1 MGEFHK
7 WDCFCDEIWPAEQ
20 PQGKFSCFWDPSCGA
35 LLQPDP
41 RHQITKPPSGGQGVA
56 GAPSPFSSPVGG
68 GSLSAITA
76 VTSRAIFS
84 TGGRNPG
91 RGSGGGGGTNLPGRG
106 WVLDHGLTLLRRV
119 GKARQY
125 LSISSRH
132 SLVHSSSCWLTPLCP
147 TYWFAYFNPHPHAGL
162 FSPTGNMERRVLF
175 SIRR

>member
-1 MGEFHK
+1 MRLFLWWNMARRATSRQVLLLLRPVMWGTSPARPQAPDHK
-7 WDCFCDEIWPAEQ
+7 APLGR
-20 PQGKFSCFWDPSCGA
+20 PRSGRRPLP
-35 LLQPDP
+35 LLLS
-41 RHQITKPPSGGQGVA
+41 SG
-56 GAPSPFSSPVGG
+56 GG